1 MRQSSSSPDKV
12 MQADPSAR
20 YAERMKRA
28 RTGKASFFSPGLDVP
43 GSATKDAPSLAADQ
57 ENAHPQSSPAPDTP
71 SFSKNPFL
79 LADRAIRSAVKQTP
93 EPESIHSQP
102 RALGVLRDHQSD
114 CARSPHERAVVEEVE
129 WVQEPN
135 VEDEDEPDEEEDFD
149 DEGSCSEA
157 DELETGVQIACG
169 SEVIDRPTKAKKKRD
184 APKKRAKQA
193 AVPSPGGELR
203 FLHDGQAAA
212 ELLAAAAHLL
222 PEIDRQLQSVK
233 HSEATAE
240 PLKKVVRRQQQQ
252 RAAKRS

>member
-1 MRQSSSSPDKV
+1 LRQSSRQD

-79 LADRAIRSAVKQTP
+79 LADRAMRSAVKQTP
-93 EPESIHSQP
+93 EPECIRSQP
-102 RALGVLRDHQSD
+102 RGILGDHQSD
-114 CARSPHERAVVEEVE
+114 CARSPPEERAVVEEVE
-129 WVQEPN
+129 RVQEPN
-135 VEDEDEPDEEEDFD
+135 VEDEDELDDDEDFD

-169 SEVIDRPTKAKKKRD
+169 SEAIDRPSKAKKKRD
-184 APKKRAKQA
+184 APKKRAKQP
-193 AVPSPGGELR
+193 AVTSPGGELR